1 MTDFW
6 DKCIIINTFLI
17 LNKYLPVVLSFDI
30 RIMLRYNS
38 KYELILLVVTCLLFK
53 IKINEVLY
61 IKINIFVQMAHRRRE
76 IRNIECI
83 KN

>member
-1 MTDFW
+1 M
-6 DKCIIINTFLI
+6 
-17 LNKYLPVVLSFDI
+17 LSFDI

-61 IKINIFVQMAHRRRE
+61 IKINIFVQMAHRRRG